1 MNLDINIFENYSNC
15 KNSFEKEIE
24 INIKNLNRIYHKNIS
39 IKELSE
45 PELFDLYLCE
55 QKCKT
60 TIKRSLIDFKISVK
74 SIYLPYLI
82 GVLGI
87 IATYELSREIRENIL
102 FYLILIIFIVITSIF
117 PFYKKYKKEI
127 ERICNYELTI
137 SKIELIKRL
146 KKLKYD

>member
-24 INIKNLNRIYHKNIS
+24 INLKNLNRIYHKNIS

-45 PELFDLYLCE
+45 PELFDLYLCG
-55 QKCKT
+55 QKCTT

-102 FYLILIIFIVITSIF
+102 FYLILIIFIVITSIL